1 MKKNHFKR
9 SIISIILATLIVF
22 STLGFAPIKNVEAKT
37 VVDNNL
43 RSREVLATASKKLTS
58 STGTLSVYLGSGR
71 FFAKL
76 HASAS
81 GGSGLVSCSVNAPNG
96 ETYNL
101 GSFRANGSYQ
111 SIDVELPYAKKGTYT
126 FYFENSLNETYY
138 VVGSIYK

>member
-1 MKKNHFKR
+1 MKKRYFKR
-9 SIISIILATLIVF
+9 SIISLILATLIVF
-22 STLGFAPIKNVEAKT
+22 SAFGFAPIKNVEAKT
-37 VVDNNL
+37 ITENKL
-43 RSREVLATASKKLTS
+43 RSGEILATASKKLTS
-58 STGTLSVYLGSGR
+58 SSGTLSVYLGSGH

-96 ETYNL
+96 ETYYL

-138 VVGSIYK
+138 VVGSIYR